1 MDNWSPEDDKSI
13 TTLVVGIKRR
23 QEPVSEEIND
33 PKHKKS
39 CSEVL
44 NKNFHGI
51 CDDDSSERS
60 LLSKLKRD

>member
-1 MDNWSPEDDKSI
+1 MGNWSSEDDESI
-13 TTLVVGIKRR
+13 NTLVVRRKRR
-23 QEPVSEEIND
+23 RESVLEEINE

-44 NKNFHGI
+44 NKKCNGT

-60 LLSKLKRD
+60 LLSNLKRD